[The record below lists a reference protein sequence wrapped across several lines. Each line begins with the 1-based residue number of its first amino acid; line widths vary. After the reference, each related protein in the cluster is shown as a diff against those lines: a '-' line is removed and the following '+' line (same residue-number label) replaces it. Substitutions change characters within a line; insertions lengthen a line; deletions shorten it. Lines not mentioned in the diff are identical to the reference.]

1 MNLLL
6 DTHVFLWLAGGV
18 QPLSQRALDAIM
30 DPDNA
35 VYVSAAT
42 AWEIAIKRG
51 LGKLTAPRDLVDE
64 IERLRFVAL
73 PITIAHAAA
82 VESLPPLHSD
92 PFDRLLLAQ
101 AVIENLHLVTR
112 DAVMPEYGVP
122 ILRA

>member
-6 DTHVFLWLAGGV
+6 DTHVFLWLAGGLEPV
-18 QPLSQRALDAIM
+18 SPPALAAIA
-30 DPDNA
+30 DPGN
-35 VYVSAAT
+35 VIYVSAAT

-51 LGKLTAPRDLVDE
+51 LGKLTAPHDLAEE

-101 AVIENLHLVTR
+101 AVAEKLHLVTR
-112 DAVMPEYGVP
+112 DVVMQQYGVP
-122 ILRA
+122 VLRA